1 MQELTI
7 AQMSEMDGRIGFRAR
22 FFTGFLCGASLAAA
36 FLITPTP
43 SGITRMLIY
52 ATVVSSCGATFFI

>member
-7 AQMSEMDGRIGFRAR
+7 AQMSDMDGSIGFRSR
-22 FFTGFLCGASLAAA
+22 LFTGFLCGASFAAA
-36 FLITPTP
+36 FLITPAP
-43 SGITRMLIY
+43 SGVARMLIY